1 MKKTRWIVLLRDIRK
16 TWVSF
21 LSIIVF
27 VSLGV
32 AIFLGIKWNEPALSQ
47 AMDRYLDEHRY
58 HDLQMVFPYGFTE
71 DDAAAVAALAG
82 VSAVEG
88 AYNAYGTA
96 QVGGDRCILNIQSL
110 TDTMDHAEV
119 LEGELPAAADEVAV
133 ERLLAEALELHLGDT
148 LPISALRG
156 GKPCLKN
163 SEFTITAIVEHPS
176 FTRTETD
183 YSRGFTDI
191 GDGSADG
198 YVLVAKTA
206 FDTEMYDGCFSQLLI
221 RGTGL
226 DALNSLGSVYQQ
238 KAGALKEKLEALGA
252 QRAALRSDDLYD
264 RAGEQIAD
272 AEQEL
277 ADGQQ
282 ELESGKQE
290 YADGEKRLD
299 AAKVQIADGEKQIAE
314 NEKKLA
320 DGKQQYA
327 DGLAAYADGA
337 AQLRAGRATLTA
349 ELEENGYPTDLD
361 EAEKQLKT
369 DREKAADIKDLL
381 MRTLTQVELYNEDH
395 DSASEEEIKQILV
408 DTLELLGVSEDI
420 NVETTQDAKKAVEK
434 AQEYLKKYGS
444 DAVVTATVNV
454 LLPYLKLTAD
464 QAGVNTLLGRLDA
477 ADILLASYTML
488 DKDTT
493 MLDKDTLLTLLVT
506 IVVNENPD
514 LSVAPETLQA
524 LIDVVDDSLAQLD
537 KGLKGIADYR
547 AGAAA
552 LSAASAR
559 LAEASRQIEE
569 GEQQLA
575 DAKKKLAQAK
585 RDYAAGTQK
594 LAQARQ
600 DIADGEQTL
609 AENTRL
615 LADAQAEL
623 EDFVRYE
630 QWTVQIRT
638 DNPSVATAKFYAQS
652 SRRLCY
658 SMALLFV
665 FVGLMVCFTSIT
677 RSINESQTIAGV
689 QKALGFRS
697 REILAHYMAYSLL
710 AAAIGVLV
718 GYALGFFGIESV
730 VNDAYAKLYVIGAI
744 TNVYV
749 VPEALVIAVVE
760 LALIALATWLPC
772 RKLLRRPAVEL
783 LKGENYAGGRTR
795 FYEKWRVWQRMS
807 LYTQTTVNNLMND
820 GARIIATLVGIT
832 GCTALIVMSLSL
844 RSSIL
849 STPVRHFERIWIYDA
864 SLVSDTAVPGGHQAL
879 EQVLDESGADYTSVR
894 REAVYIRD
902 ETGTLNKADLIVP
915 EDAEDLRAFIHLDD
929 YRTGRP
935 LSLTDDGVI
944 VSYTYAKHYGL
955 KAGDTLHLL
964 DTAGRSH
971 DCVVSGISQHYLSS
985 MQVVMTPSCYQH
997 LMGWAAQSNTLYLR
1011 YGAADRNAVA
1021 QKLQTTEGYFSLT
1034 DESAKWIAKFQEFS
1048 GSVMLVVYIGLSLS
1062 VTMALLVLLNL
1073 NIVCVNEKTNELVV
1087 MRINGFSIRAVKAYL
1102 YRDNIV
1108 LTALGI
1114 LGGVGIGLALGRCVL
1129 EILQK
1134 IGDNF
1139 YTTPNLTDCLI
1150 GAGLAALFSL
1160 ATNLIALR
1168 RVNTLS
1174 VSDLS
1179 RV

>member
-71 DDAAAVAALAG
+71 DDAAAVAALDG

-176 FTRTETD
+176 FTRAETD

-444 DAVVTATVNV
+444 DAVVTAAVNV

-488 DKDTT
+488 DKDTR
-493 MLDKDTLLTLLVT
+493 LTLLMT

-615 LADAQAEL
+615 LADAKAEL

-1139 YTTPNLTDCLI
+1139 YTTPDLTDCLI

>member
-71 DDAAAVAALAG
+71 DDAAAVAALDG

-395 DSASEEEIKQILV
+395 NSASEEEIKQILV

-488 DKDTT
+488 DKDTR
-493 MLDKDTLLTLLVT
+493 LTLLMT

>member
-71 DDAAAVAALAG
+71 DDAAAVAALDG

-148 LPISALRG
+148 LPIGALRG

-176 FTRTETD
+176 FTRAETD

-337 AQLRAGRATLTA
+337 AQLRAGRVTLTA

-361 EAEKQLKT
+361 EAEKHLKT

-444 DAVVTATVNV
+444 DAVVTAAVNV

-488 DKDTT
+488 DKDTRL
-493 MLDKDTLLTLLVT
+493 MLLMT

-615 LADAQAEL
+615 LADAKAEL

-718 GYALGFFGIESV
+718 GYAIGFFGIESV

-1139 YTTPNLTDCLI
+1139 YTTPDLTDCLI

>member
-71 DDAAAVAALAG
+71 DDAAAVAALDG

-176 FTRTETD
+176 FTRAETD

-488 DKDTT
+488 DKDTR
-493 MLDKDTLLTLLVT
+493 LTLLMT

-749 VPEALVIAVVE
+749 VPEAMVIAVVE

-879 EQVLDESGADYTSVR
+879 EQVLDESGVDYTSVR

-985 MQVVMTPSCYQH
+985 MQVVMTPSYYQH

>member
-71 DDAAAVAALAG
+71 DDAAAVAALDG

-148 LPISALRG
+148 LPIGALRG

-176 FTRTETD
+176 FTRAETD

-488 DKDTT
+488 DKDTR
-493 MLDKDTLLTLLVT
+493 LTLLMT

-760 LALIALATWLPC
+760 SALIALATWLPC

-1139 YTTPNLTDCLI
+1139 YTTPDLTDCLI

>member
-71 DDAAAVAALAG
+71 DDAAAVAALDG

-148 LPISALRG
+148 LPIGALRG

-176 FTRTETD
+176 FTRAETD

-488 DKDTT
+488 DQDTR
-493 MLDKDTLLTLLVT
+493 LTLLMT

-929 YRTGRP
+929 YRTGRS

-964 DTAGRSH
+964 DTAGRGH

>member
-133 ERLLAEALELHLGDT
+133 DRLLAEALELHLGDT

-488 DKDTT
+488 DKDTR
-493 MLDKDTLLTLLVT
+493 LTLLMT

-615 LADAQAEL
+615 LADAKAEL

-730 VNDAYAKLYVIGAI
+730 INDAYAKLYVSGAI

-929 YRTGRP
+929 YRTGRS

>member
-148 LPISALRG
+148 LPIGALRG

-176 FTRTETD
+176 FTRAETD

-290 YADGEKRLD
+290 YADGEKKLD

-434 AQEYLKKYGS
+434 AQEYLEKYGS
-444 DAVVTATVNV
+444 DAVVTAAVNV

-488 DKDTT
+488 DKDTR
-493 MLDKDTLLTLLVT
+493 LTLLMT

-1011 YGAADRNAVA
+1011 YGAADRHAVA

>member
-71 DDAAAVAALAG
+71 DDAAAVAALDG

-148 LPISALRG
+148 LPIGALRG

-176 FTRTETD
+176 FTRAETD

-444 DAVVTATVNV
+444 DAVVTAAVNV
-454 LLPYLKLTAD
+454 LLPYLKLTTD

-488 DKDTT
+488 DKDTRL
-493 MLDKDTLLTLLVT
+493 MLLMT

-615 LADAQAEL
+615 LADAKAEL

-929 YRTGRP
+929 YRTGRS

>member
-71 DDAAAVAALAG
+71 DDAAAVAALDG

-488 DKDTT
+488 DKDTRL
-493 MLDKDTLLTLLVT
+493 MLLMT

>member
-71 DDAAAVAALAG
+71 DDAAAVAALDG

-148 LPISALRG
+148 LPIDALRG

-264 RAGEQIAD
+264 RAGEQITD

-349 ELEENGYPTDLD
+349 ELEKNGYPTDLD

-381 MRTLTQVELYNEDH
+381 MRTLTQVELYNEDP

-408 DTLELLGVSEDI
+408 DALELLGVSEDI
-420 NVETTQDAKKAVEK
+420 DVETTQCAKKAIEK

-444 DAVVTATVNV
+444 DAVVTAAVNV

-488 DKDTT
+488 DKDST

-575 DAKKKLAQAK
+575 DAKEKLAQAK

-615 LADAQAEL
+615 LADAKAEL

-879 EQVLDESGADYTSVR
+879 EQVLDESGVDYTSVR

-985 MQVVMTPSCYQH
+985 MQVVMTPSYYQH

-1134 IGDNF
+1134 SGDNF
-1139 YTTPNLTDCLI
+1139 YTTPDLTDCLI

>member
-133 ERLLAEALELHLGDT
+133 DRLLAEALELHLGDT
-148 LPISALRG
+148 LPIGALRG

-176 FTRTETD
+176 FTRAETD

-226 DALNSLGSVYQQ
+226 DALNSLGGVYQQ

-434 AQEYLKKYGS
+434 AQEYLEKYGS

-488 DKDTT
+488 DKDTR
-493 MLDKDTLLTLLVT
+493 LTLLMT

-730 VNDAYAKLYVIGAI
+730 INDAYAKLYVIGAI

-879 EQVLDESGADYTSVR
+879 EQVLDESGVDYTSVR

-902 ETGTLNKADLIVP
+902 ETGTLNQADLIAP

>member
-71 DDAAAVAALAG
+71 DDAAAVAALDG

-349 ELEENGYPTDLD
+349 ELEKNGYPTDLD

-488 DKDTT
+488 DKDTR
-493 MLDKDTLLTLLVT
+493 LTLLMT

-615 LADAQAEL
+615 LADAKAEL

-1134 IGDNF
+1134 SGDNF
-1139 YTTPNLTDCLI
+1139 YTTPDLTDCLI

>member
-148 LPISALRG
+148 LPIGALRG

-176 FTRTETD
+176 FTRAETD

-488 DKDTT
+488 DKDTR
-493 MLDKDTLLTLLVT
+493 LTLLMT

-730 VNDAYAKLYVIGAI
+730 INDAYAKLYVIGAI

-879 EQVLDESGADYTSVR
+879 EQVLDESGVDYTSVR

-902 ETGTLNKADLIVP
+902 ETGTLNQADLIVP

>member
-71 DDAAAVAALAG
+71 DDAAAVAALDG

-488 DKDTT
+488 DKDTR
-493 MLDKDTLLTLLVT
+493 LTLLMT

-985 MQVVMTPSCYQH
+985 MQVVMTPSYYQH

-1129 EILQK
+1129 EVLQK

-1139 YTTPNLTDCLI
+1139 YTTPDLTDCLI

>member
-133 ERLLAEALELHLGDT
+133 DRLLAEALELHLGDT
-148 LPISALRG
+148 LPIGALRG

-176 FTRTETD
+176 FTRAETD

-408 DTLELLGVSEDI
+408 DTLELLGVSENID
-420 NVETTQDAKKAVEK
+420 VETAQYAKKAVEK

-444 DAVVTATVNV
+444 DAVVTAAVNV
-454 LLPYLKLTAD
+454 LLPYLNLPAD

-488 DKDTT
+488 DKDTR
-493 MLDKDTLLTLLVT
+493 LTLLVT
-506 IVVNENPD
+506 ILVNENPD
-514 LSVAPETLQA
+514 LSAAPKTLQA

-615 LADAQAEL
+615 LADAKAEL

-630 QWTVQIRT
+630 QWMVQIRT
-638 DNPSVATAKFYAQS
+638 DNPSVTTAKFYAQS

-710 AAAIGVLV
+710 AAAIGVLL

-849 STPVRHFERIWIYDA
+849 STPVRHFERIWTYDA

-879 EQVLDESGADYTSVR
+879 EQVLDESGVDYTSVR

-902 ETGTLNKADLIVP
+902 ETGTINKADLIVP

-997 LMGWAAQSNTLYLR
+997 LMGRAAQSNTLYLR

>member
-133 ERLLAEALELHLGDT
+133 DRLLAEALELHLGDT
-148 LPISALRG
+148 LPIGALRG

-176 FTRTETD
+176 FTRAETD

-226 DALNSLGSVYQQ
+226 DALNSLGGVYQQ

-420 NVETTQDAKKAVEK
+420 DVETAQYAKKAVEK

-444 DAVVTATVNV
+444 DAVVTAAVNV

-477 ADILLASYTML
+477 ANILLASYTML
-488 DKDTT
+488 DKDTR
-493 MLDKDTLLTLLVT
+493 LTLLMT

-585 RDYAAGTQK
+585 RDYAAGIQK

-615 LADAQAEL
+615 LADAKAEL

-730 VNDAYAKLYVIGAI
+730 INDAYAKLYVIGAI

-783 LKGENYAGGRTR
+783 LKGETYAGGRTR

-879 EQVLDESGADYTSVR
+879 EQVLDESGVDYTSVR

-1134 IGDNF
+1134 SGDNF
-1139 YTTPNLTDCLI
+1139 YTTPDLTDCLI

>member
-133 ERLLAEALELHLGDT
+133 DRLLAEALELHLGDT
-148 LPISALRG
+148 LPIGALRG

-176 FTRTETD
+176 FTRAETD

-226 DALNSLGSVYQQ
+226 DALNSLGGVYQQ

-434 AQEYLKKYGS
+434 AQEYLEKYGS

-488 DKDTT
+488 DKDTR
-493 MLDKDTLLTLLVT
+493 LTLLMT

-730 VNDAYAKLYVIGAI
+730 INDAYAKLYVIGAI

-879 EQVLDESGADYTSVR
+879 EQVLDESGVDYTSVR

-902 ETGTLNKADLIVP
+902 ETGTLNQADLIAP

-971 DCVVSGISQHYLSS
+971 DCVVSSISQHYLSS

>member
-71 DDAAAVAALAG
+71 DDAAAVAALDG

-176 FTRTETD
+176 FTRAETD

-488 DKDTT
+488 DKDTR
-493 MLDKDTLLTLLVT
+493 LTLLMT

-902 ETGTLNKADLIVP
+902 ETGTLNQADLIVP
-915 EDAEDLRAFIHLDD
+915 ENAEDLRAFIHLDD

>member
-71 DDAAAVAALAG
+71 DDAAAVAALDG

-148 LPISALRG
+148 LPIDALRG

-176 FTRTETD
+176 FTRAETD

-420 NVETTQDAKKAVEK
+420 DVETAQYAKKAVEK

-444 DAVVTATVNV
+444 DAVVTAAVNV

-488 DKDTT
+488 DKDTR
-493 MLDKDTLLTLLVT
+493 LTLLMT

-559 LAEASRQIEE
+559 LAEASCQIEE

-575 DAKKKLAQAK
+575 DAKEKLAQAK

-615 LADAQAEL
+615 LADAKAEL

-730 VNDAYAKLYVIGAI
+730 INDAYAKLYVIGAI

-783 LKGENYAGGRTR
+783 LKGETYAGGRTR

-879 EQVLDESGADYTSVR
+879 EQVLDESGVDYTSVR

-1134 IGDNF
+1134 SGDNF
-1139 YTTPNLTDCLI
+1139 YTTPDLTDCLI

>member
-71 DDAAAVAALAG
+71 DDAAAVAALDG

-277 ADGQQ
+277 AGGQQ

-488 DKDTT
+488 DKDTR
-493 MLDKDTLLTLLVT
+493 LTLLMT

>member
-488 DKDTT
+488 DKDTRL
-493 MLDKDTLLTLLVT
+493 MLLMT

-559 LAEASRQIEE
+559 LAEASCQIEE

>member
-148 LPISALRG
+148 LPIGALRG

-176 FTRTETD
+176 FTRAETD

-226 DALNSLGSVYQQ
+226 DALNSLGGVYQQ

-488 DKDTT
+488 DKDTR
-493 MLDKDTLLTLLVT
+493 LTLLMT

>member
-71 DDAAAVAALAG
+71 DDAAAVAALDG

-381 MRTLTQVELYNEDH
+381 MRTLTQVELYNENH

-488 DKDTT
+488 DKDTR
-493 MLDKDTLLTLLVT
+493 LTLLMT

-929 YRTGRP
+929 YRTGRS

-1139 YTTPNLTDCLI
+1139 YTTPDLTDCLI

>member
-71 DDAAAVAALAG
+71 DDAAAVAALDG

-488 DKDTT
+488 DKDTR
-493 MLDKDTLLTLLVT
+493 LTLLMT

-559 LAEASRQIEE
+559 LAEASCQIEE

>member
-71 DDAAAVAALAG
+71 DDAAAVAALDG

-148 LPISALRG
+148 LPIDALRG

-488 DKDTT
+488 DKDTR
-493 MLDKDTLLTLLVT
+493 LTLLMT

-902 ETGTLNKADLIVP
+902 ETGTLNQADLIVP

>member
-133 ERLLAEALELHLGDT
+133 DRLLAEALELHLGDT

-176 FTRTETD
+176 FTRAETD

-488 DKDTT
+488 DKDTR
-493 MLDKDTLLTLLVT
+493 LTLLMT

-730 VNDAYAKLYVIGAI
+730 INDAYAKLYVIGAI

>member
-71 DDAAAVAALAG
+71 DDAAAVAALDG

-148 LPISALRG
+148 LPIDALRG

-176 FTRTETD
+176 FTRAETD

-488 DKDTT
+488 DKDTR
-493 MLDKDTLLTLLVT
+493 LTLLMT

-615 LADAQAEL
+615 LADAKAEL

>member
-71 DDAAAVAALAG
+71 DDAAAVAALDG

-488 DKDTT
+488 DKDTR
-493 MLDKDTLLTLLVT
+493 LTLLMT

-615 LADAQAEL
+615 LADAKAEL

-1134 IGDNF
+1134 SGDNF
-1139 YTTPNLTDCLI
+1139 YTTPDLTDCLI

>member
-71 DDAAAVAALAG
+71 DDAAAVAALDG

-176 FTRTETD
+176 FTRAETD

-488 DKDTT
+488 DKDTR
-493 MLDKDTLLTLLVT
+493 LTLLMT

-615 LADAQAEL
+615 LADAKAEL

-718 GYALGFFGIESV
+718 GYAIGFFGIESV

>member
-71 DDAAAVAALAG
+71 DDAAAVAALDG

-337 AQLRAGRATLTA
+337 AQLRAGRVTLTA

-361 EAEKQLKT
+361 EAEKHLKT

-408 DTLELLGVSEDI
+408 DTLELLGVSEGID
-420 NVETTQDAKKAVEK
+420 VETTQDAKKAVEK

-444 DAVVTATVNV
+444 DAVVTATVNA

-477 ADILLASYTML
+477 ADILLASSTML
-488 DKDTT
+488 DKDTRL
-493 MLDKDTLLTLLVT
+493 MLLMT

-615 LADAQAEL
+615 LADAKAEL

-1139 YTTPNLTDCLI
+1139 YTTPDLTDCLI

>member
-71 DDAAAVAALAG
+71 DDAAAVAALDG

-488 DKDTT
+488 DKDTR
-493 MLDKDTLLTLLVT
+493 LTLLMT

-730 VNDAYAKLYVIGAI
+730 INDAYAKLYVIGAI

>member
-71 DDAAAVAALAG
+71 DDAAAVAALDG

-133 ERLLAEALELHLGDT
+133 DRLLAEALELHLGDT
-148 LPISALRG
+148 LPIGALRG

-176 FTRTETD
+176 FTRAETD

-337 AQLRAGRATLTA
+337 AQLRAGRVTLTA

-361 EAEKQLKT
+361 EAEKHLKT
-369 DREKAADIKDLL
+369 DWEKAADIKDLL

-488 DKDTT
+488 DKDTR
-493 MLDKDTLLTLLVT
+493 LTLLMT

-665 FVGLMVCFTSIT
+665 FVGLMVCLTSIT

-718 GYALGFFGIESV
+718 GYAIGFFGIESV

-744 TNVYV
+744 ANVYV

-832 GCTALIVMSLSL
+832 GCTALIVMSMSL

-929 YRTGRP
+929 YRTGRS

>member
-58 HDLQMVFPYGFTE
+58 HDLQMVFPYSFTE
-71 DDAAAVAALAG
+71 DDAAAVAALDG

-444 DAVVTATVNV
+444 DAVVTAAVNV

-488 DKDTT
+488 DKDTR
-493 MLDKDTLLTLLVT
+493 LTLLMT

-615 LADAQAEL
+615 LADAKAEL

-929 YRTGRP
+929 YRTGRS

-1139 YTTPNLTDCLI
+1139 YTTPDLTDCLI

-1168 RVNTLS
+1168 RVNNLS

>member
-71 DDAAAVAALAG
+71 DDAAAVAALDG

-148 LPISALRG
+148 LPIGALRG

-361 EAEKQLKT
+361 EAEKRLKT

-488 DKDTT
+488 DKDTR
-493 MLDKDTLLTLLVT
+493 LTLLMT

-615 LADAQAEL
+615 LADAKAEL

-879 EQVLDESGADYTSVR
+879 EQVLDESGVDYTSVR

>member
-71 DDAAAVAALAG
+71 DDAAAVAALDG

-337 AQLRAGRATLTA
+337 AQLRAGRVTLTA

-488 DKDTT
+488 DKDTR
-493 MLDKDTLLTLLVT
+493 LTLLMT

-615 LADAQAEL
+615 LADAKAEL

>member
-71 DDAAAVAALAG
+71 DDAAAVAALDG

-148 LPISALRG
+148 LPIGALRG

-176 FTRTETD
+176 FTRAETD

-444 DAVVTATVNV
+444 DAVVTAAVNV

-488 DKDTT
+488 DKDTRL
-493 MLDKDTLLTLLVT
+493 MLLMT

-615 LADAQAEL
+615 LADAKAEL

-718 GYALGFFGIESV
+718 GYAIGFFGIESV

-929 YRTGRP
+929 YRTGRS

>member
-71 DDAAAVAALAG
+71 DDAAAVAALDG

-444 DAVVTATVNV
+444 DAVVTAAVNV

-488 DKDTT
+488 DKDTR
-493 MLDKDTLLTLLVT
+493 LTLLMT

-1139 YTTPNLTDCLI
+1139 YTTPDLTDCLI

>member
-71 DDAAAVAALAG
+71 DDAAAVAALDG

-148 LPISALRG
+148 LPIDALRG

-361 EAEKQLKT
+361 EAEKRLKT

-381 MRTLTQVELYNEDH
+381 MRTLTQVELYNEDP

-420 NVETTQDAKKAVEK
+420 DVETTQYAKKAVEK
-434 AQEYLKKYGS
+434 AREYLKKYGS
-444 DAVVTATVNV
+444 DAVVTEAVNV

-477 ADILLASYTML
+477 ADILLASY
-488 DKDTT
+488 T

-559 LAEASRQIEE
+559 LAEASCQIEE

-575 DAKKKLAQAK
+575 DAKEKLAQAK

-615 LADAQAEL
+615 LADAKAEL

-630 QWTVQIRT
+630 QWMVQIRT

-879 EQVLDESGADYTSVR
+879 EQVLDESGVDYTSVR

-1134 IGDNF
+1134 SGDNF
-1139 YTTPNLTDCLI
+1139 YTTPDLTDCLI

>member
-71 DDAAAVAALAG
+71 DDAAAVAALDG

-148 LPISALRG
+148 LPIGALRG

-176 FTRTETD
+176 FTRAETD

-369 DREKAADIKDLL
+369 DREKAADIKVLL

-444 DAVVTATVNV
+444 DAVVTAAVNV

-488 DKDTT
+488 DKDTR
-493 MLDKDTLLTLLVT
+493 LTLLMT

-929 YRTGRP
+929 YRTGRS